1 MEEFTSYVSS
11 SDGPYDSYTFK
22 MSPAPNVKLS
32 FGETT
37 DTYFQFYVKKPPNA
51 FHRWMVRKLLGI
63 KIEII

>member
-1 MEEFTSYVSS
+1 MEESTLYVSP
-11 SDGPYDSYTFK
+11 SDHTYTFK
-22 MSPAPNVKLS
+22 MPPAANVKVS

-37 DTYFQFYVKKPPNA
+37 DTYFHIYVKKPPNA